1 MPSLMNVD
9 GVGEIEIPDNYTDLQ
24 ALQKVL
30 YAKQEAGQI
39 DGLDSQIAELD
50 GMVEQAYG
58 YQEQQEEPTGP
69 VVKRP
74 PNRGYFMEALAG
86 LKSGAL
92 GTTGAGLSG
101 AE

>member
-39 DGLDSQIAELD
+39 D
-50 GMVEQAYG
+50 
-58 YQEQQEEPTGP
+58 
-69 VVKRP
+69 
-74 PNRGYFMEALAG
+74 
-86 LKSGAL
+86 
-92 GTTGAGLSG
+92 
-101 AE
+101 